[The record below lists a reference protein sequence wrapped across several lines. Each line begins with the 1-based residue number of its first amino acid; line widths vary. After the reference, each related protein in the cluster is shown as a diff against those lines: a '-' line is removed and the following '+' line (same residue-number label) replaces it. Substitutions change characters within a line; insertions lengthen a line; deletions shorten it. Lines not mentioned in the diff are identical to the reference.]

1 MSLSQRLRA
10 LMRWRGIHSQN
21 QLARLSGVPQSCIH
35 RILTREDRYS
45 PARNTLVRLAR
56 ALGTSVPWLT
66 DGVVHASSPKAGAGS
81 GTGSESGSAAGFGA
95 GSGPGSGTS
104 PGLQNAAADGMDGY
118 CAEICARLAPQPD
131 STKRLILAL
140 VRELSSKPDTAAA
153 RAAARKCA

>member
-1 MSLSQRLRA
+1 
-10 LMRWRGIHSQN
+10 MRWRGIHSQN

-66 DGVVHASSPKAGAGS
+66 DGVVP
-81 GTGSESGSAAGFGA
+81 
-95 GSGPGSGTS
+95 
-104 PGLQNAAADGMDGY
+104 AAAPGASPPPRMQDAPAETVDGY

-140 VRELSSKPDTAAA
+140 VRELSDKQDAGAN
-153 RAAARKCA
+153 RAALRKTA

>member
-1 MSLSQRLRA
+1 
-10 LMRWRGIHSQN
+10 MRWRGIHSQN

-66 DGVVHASSPKAGAGS
+66 DGVVP
-81 GTGSESGSAAGFGA
+81 
-95 GSGPGSGTS
+95 
-104 PGLQNAAADGMDGY
+104 AAAPGANPAPRLPDAAANGVDGY

-140 VRELSSKPDTAAA
+140 VRELSDKPGTGISPGAA

>member
-1 MSLSQRLRA
+1 MSLSQRLRT

-45 PARNTLVRLAR
+45 PARNTLVRLAH

-66 DGVVHASSPKAGAGS
+66 DGVVPASAPGANP
-81 GTGSESGSAAGFGA
+81 TPRLPE
-95 GSGPGSGTS
+95 
-104 PGLQNAAADGMDGY
+104 AAANGVDGY

-140 VRELSSKPDTAAA
+140 VRELSDKPGTGVSPGAA
-153 RAAARKCA
+153 RVAARKCA

>member
-1 MSLSQRLRA
+1 MSLSQRLRT

-45 PARNTLVRLAR
+45 PARNTVVRLAR
-56 ALGTSVPWLT
+56 ALGTSAPWLT
-66 DGVVHASSPKAGAGS
+66 DGVVPAPAPPLQD
-81 GTGSESGSAAGFGA
+81 TAANGI
-95 GSGPGSGTS
+95 
-104 PGLQNAAADGMDGY
+104 DGY

-140 VRELSSKPDTAAA
+140 VRELSDKPDTGATRVTPAT
-153 RAAARKCA
+153 RSAARKCA

>member
-1 MSLSQRLRA
+1 
-10 LMRWRGIHSQN
+10 MRWRGIHSQN

-66 DGVVHASSPKAGAGS
+66 DGVVP
-81 GTGSESGSAAGFGA
+81 
-95 GSGPGSGTS
+95 
-104 PGLQNAAADGMDGY
+104 AAAPGANPAPRLQDAAAASVDGY

-140 VRELSSKPDTAAA
+140 VRELSDKQDAGAT
-153 RAAARKCA
+153 RAALRKTA

>member
-66 DGVVHASSPKAGAGS
+66 DGVVHSTSPKAGAGS
-81 GTGSESGSAAGFGA
+81 GIGSESGSAAGFGA
-95 GSGPGSGTS
+95 GSGTS
-104 PGLQNAAADGMDGY
+104 PGLQNAVADGMDGY

>member
-1 MSLSQRLRA
+1 MSLSQRLRT

-45 PARNTLVRLAR
+45 PARNTLVRLAQ

-66 DGVVHASSPKAGAGS
+66 DGVVP
-81 GTGSESGSAAGFGA
+81 
-95 GSGPGSGTS
+95 
-104 PGLQNAAADGMDGY
+104 AAAPGASPAHRLPDAAANAVDGY

-140 VRELSSKPDTAAA
+140 VRELSDKPGTGISPAAA

>member
-1 MSLSQRLRA
+1 MSLSQRLRT

-45 PARNTLVRLAR
+45 PARNTVVRLAR

-66 DGVVHASSPKAGAGS
+66 DGVVPANSP
-81 GTGSESGSAAGFGA
+81 
-95 GSGPGSGTS
+95 P
-104 PGLQNAAADGMDGY
+104 LQEAAANDIDGY
-118 CAEICARLAPQPD
+118 CAEICARLAAQPD

-140 VRELSSKPDTAAA
+140 VRELSDKPDTGAA
-153 RAAARKCA
+153 RMAARKCA

>member
-1 MSLSQRLRA
+1 
-10 LMRWRGIHSQN
+10 MRWRGIHSQN

-66 DGVVHASSPKAGAGS
+66 DGVVP
-81 GTGSESGSAAGFGA
+81 
-95 GSGPGSGTS
+95 
-104 PGLQNAAADGMDGY
+104 AAAPGANPAPRLPDAAANGIDGY

-140 VRELSSKPDTAAA
+140 VRELSDKPGTGISAGAA

>member
-1 MSLSQRLRA
+1 
-10 LMRWRGIHSQN
+10 MRWRGIHSQN

-45 PARNTLVRLAR
+45 PARNTLVRLAQ

-66 DGVVHASSPKAGAGS
+66 DGVVP
-81 GTGSESGSAAGFGA
+81 AAA
-95 GSGPGSGTS
+95 PGTS
-104 PGLQNAAADGMDGY
+104 PAHRLPDAAANGVDGY

-140 VRELSSKPDTAAA
+140 VRELSDKPGTGIGPGAA